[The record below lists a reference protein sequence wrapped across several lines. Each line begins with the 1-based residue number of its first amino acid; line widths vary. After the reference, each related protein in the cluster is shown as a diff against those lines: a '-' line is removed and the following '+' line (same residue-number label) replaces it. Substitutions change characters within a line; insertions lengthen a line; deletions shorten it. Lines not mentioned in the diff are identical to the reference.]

1 MYLVIEDF
9 GAVYA
14 EMLICLSLLFFC
26 LPNLKGPSISPQKLL
41 GGSMKVIS

>member
-1 MYLVIEDF
+1 MDLAIENS

-26 LPNLKGPSISPQKLL
+26 LPNLNGPSISPQKLL
-41 GGSMKVIS
+41 GGSMNVIS